1 MTAAWQA
8 FEEKSHSLLGL
19 FLNAPLHCTK
29 KAPISQGE
37 YSPFGNPRIVYKLN
51 LGSMS
56 YTVLHLEKAK
66 GNDSGMS
73 AHIERTVH
81 PKNADA
87 SRTYLN
93 KEMIAYPEGIKNR
106 TSAIQNRLDN
116 ANLKRKIGTNQV
128 RAIRVMLSGTHETM
142 KAIEKNKQLGKWCKD
157 NLHWLKETFG
167 EENLVSAVLHMDEK
181 TPHIH
186 ATIIPIVTGE
196 RRKAKKDSNPLIYKK
211 KNSNAN
217 RLCADDVMAR
227 NKLKHYQNTYAAAM
241 AKYGLRRGIEGS
253 EAKHISTSEYYRNLH
268 EKNQQLEQEKNQ
280 KQSELKA
287 IEKNISSKRIVENFA
302 NAITGSKTKKLEQEN
317 EQMKKEINILKIH
330 NDREKGKMQESV
342 SKLENTLE
350 KQNKVF
356 DKVFKYHPEIKD
368 SLPIIVECE
377 KMGLLPEL
385 IRTLL
390 EKQELHISGEIYS
403 SRHFKSF
410 RVESLKLSIE
420 YDKAEKSKILKIENV
435 QSQKWLEEKYK
446 ESLKVNSIKNNEIT
460 INRLKR

>member
-1 MTAAWQA
+1 
-8 FEEKSHSLLGL
+8 
-19 FLNAPLHCTK
+19 
-29 KAPISQGE
+29 
-37 YSPFGNPRIVYKLN
+37 
-51 LGSMS
+51 MS

-87 SRTYLN
+87 SRSHLN

-128 RAIRVMLSGTHETM
+128 RAIRIMLSGTHETM
-142 KAIEKNKQLGKWCKD
+142 KEIEKNKQLDNWCKD
-157 NLHWLKETFG
+157 NLNWLKETFG

-196 RRKAKKDSNPLIYKK
+196 RRKAKKDSNPQTYKK

-268 EKNQQLEQEKNQ
+268 EQNQKLEQKKNQ
-280 KQSELKA
+280 KQSELKT
-287 IEKNISSKRIVENFA
+287 IEKNISSKKVIESFTNVL
-302 NAITGSKTKKLEQEN
+302 TGSKTKRLEKEN
-317 EQMKKEINILKIH
+317 EQMKSKLNTINTS
-330 NDREKGKMQESV
+330 NDREKKKLQESV

-350 KQNKVF
+350 KQNMVF
-356 DKVFKYHPEIKD
+356 DKVMQYHPDINYT
-368 SLPIIVECE
+368 LPIVIECE
-377 KMGLLPEL
+377 KMGLPPEL
-385 IRTLL
+385 IKTLL
-390 EKQELHISGEIYS
+390 EKQEIHISGEVYS

-410 RVESLKLSIE
+410 KIENTKLSIE
-420 YDKAEKSKILKIENV
+420 YDKAEKSKILKIDNI
-435 QSQKWLEEKYK
+435 QYQKWLEEKHM
-446 ESLKVNSIKNNEIT
+446 ESLKFQTLENQEKIQK
-460 INRLKR
+460 RLKR